1 MRTDGTSAAA
11 VCHFLSHSALPLSL
25 PSLARSL
32 PLQLQ
37 RPAVVVVR
45 RADLLVRSR
54 FLPPSF
60 PPGPRSADCRAGLRC
75 DSLSNPPKRTP
86 PPPPPPPRFLTSS
99 RSSSVR
105 RRATAGVQLLVL
117 LAACEQTL
125 KTAICNKCN
134 NNPRLKV
141 NRRWLSDR
149 AECLTSVPAFN
160 CCWIIIFNF

>member
-1 MRTDGTSAAA
+1 MVWWLGLRTDGTSAAA

-25 PSLARSL
+25 PSLPRSL
-32 PLQLQ
+32 PLQ

-86 PPPPPPPRFLTSS
+86 PPPPPPPPRFLTSS

-105 RRATAGVQLLVL
+105 RRASARPPARPPPRESSYLYFWQLASKRSKPQYV
-117 LAACEQTL
+117 TNV
-125 KTAICNKCN
+125 T
-134 NNPRLKV
+134 
-141 NRRWLSDR
+141 
-149 AECLTSVPAFN
+149 
-160 CCWIIIFNF
+160 IIPD